1 MLESEKDDISQIS
14 IQHQTDYTYYSSQMQ
29 SIYVSNICKG
39 NAEQNRRMQVSLTFT
54 KRSNENV

>member
-29 SIYVSNICKG
+29 SLYVSNICKG
-39 NAEQNRRMQVSLTFT
+39 NVEQNRRMQVSLTFT
-54 KRSNENV
+54 